1 MVNYWNPLT
10 LCRPPRPVVMP
21 KFGGLIQTRIFYC
34 QNTLALADT
43 ETHKLENALC
53 LKKCTNFETV

>member
-1 MVNYWNPLT
+1 
-10 LCRPPRPVVMP
+10 MP